1 MSKNNKANQ
10 KQKTSNTP
18 TPTKLAT
25 TNTTNNNEKKPNNW
39 GIWVVLA
46 ITFVIFYTCVNNQF
60 VNWDDEDNFIK
71 NPFLKSFDFESIKNI
86 FTQTILGN
94 YNPLPIFTFAIERA
108 ISGTLNPKLM
118 HFDNILLHLF
128 CTFFAYKILL
138 ELKLSNKAALIGAMI
153 FGIHPMRVESV
164 AWVTERKDVL
174 FGAFF
179 LPAVWLYIK
188 DTLAEKRTRSLLI
201 FILFI
206 FALFSKIQAV
216 SLPLTFL
223 AIDYYFGRPWKLNL
237 ITEKIHYFL
246 ASLIIGLVG
255 VYFLGQNN
263 SLSEA
268 QTNFNIID
276 RLFIGNYSYFNY
288 IVKFIFPY
296 QMSPLYPYPGSLS
309 VEFYLSAL
317 LLIPYCYFC
326 YKWYKNGNKALIFG
340 LLFFTVNI
348 MFLLQ
353 VLGAGQGF
361 LADRFTYIP
370 YLGLIFLVGYFYDW
384 VAKYQNS
391 KLSILNIVM
400 GIYLV
405 VFAFMTNV
413 QCKIWENGETLWTHV
428 LKYYQNATTPW
439 QNLGQYYRENK
450 LYDKALPNI
459 NKAISLKPSAS
470 LYNSRGKI
478 YFDSN
483 KRDLAIQD
491 YNAGIQLG
499 DKNPKTLGEI
509 HVNRGA
515 ALASTG
521 QLDQAIIDFN
531 EGLTLDPTQL
541 NGYSNRGLYHFQT
554 RQYEKAIADQT
565 SYLKINPLN
574 YEMYYERAISKAAMG
589 RYPEAIQDFDIAI
602 EHVKNKPFFYYERG
616 RSHQALGNSTAAQ
629 RDFDT
634 AKSMGFTP
642 PAN

>member
-1 MSKNNKANQ
+1 MSKYNKNTQ
-10 KQKTSNTP
+10 KQKPVAQP
-18 TPTKLAT
+18 TPVKA
-25 TNTTNNNEKKPNNW
+25 NTAKTVQNGEKSGNNW

-108 ISGTLNPKLM
+108 LAGSLNPKLM
-118 HFDNILLHLF
+118 HFDNILLHLI
-128 CTFFAYKILL
+128 CTFFAYKILI
-138 ELKLSNKAALIGAMI
+138 ELKLSKTASLIGALL

-188 DTLAEKRTRSLLI
+188 DTLAEKRTRSVLI

-206 FALFSKIQAV
+206 LALFSKIQAV

-223 AIDYYFGRPWKLNL
+223 AIDYYFGRPLKFNL
-237 ITEKIHYFL
+237 ITEKLHYFL
-246 ASLIIGLVG
+246 ASLLIGSIG
-255 VYFLGQNN
+255 IYFLGQNN
-263 SLSEA
+263 SLSET
-268 QTNFNIID
+268 QTNFNILD

-288 IVKFIFPY
+288 ILKFIFPY

-309 VEFYLSAL
+309 IEFYLSAI
-317 LLIPYCYFC
+317 LLIPFGYLC
-326 YKWYKNGNKALIFG
+326 YKWYKNDNKALLFG
-340 LLFFTVNI
+340 VLFFTFNV

-353 VLGAGQGF
+353 ILGAGQGF

-370 YLGLIFLVGYFYDW
+370 YLGLFFLIGYLYDW
-384 VAKYQNS
+384 VAKNHAS
-391 KLSILNIVM
+391 KLSILNIGL

-405 VFAFMTNV
+405 VFAFMSNV
-413 QCKIWENGETLWTHV
+413 QCKVWENGETLWTHV

-450 LYDKALPNI
+450 MYDKALPNI
-459 NKAISLKPSAS
+459 NKALSLKPSTS

-491 YNAGIQLG
+491 YDAGINLG
-499 DKNPKTLGEI
+499 DKNPKTLGEVY
-509 HVNRGA
+509 VNRGA
-515 ALASTG
+515 ALASIG
-521 QLDQAIIDFN
+521 QLDKAILDFN
-531 EGLTLDPTQL
+531 KGLELDPTQL

-554 RQYEKAIADQT
+554 RQYEKAISDQT
-565 SYLKINPLN
+565 NYLKMNPLN
-574 YEMYYERAISKAAMG
+574 YEMYYERAISKAALG
-589 RYPEAIQDFDIAI
+589 KYQEAIQDFDIALAN
-602 EHVKNKPFFYYERG
+602 VKNKPFFYYERG
-616 RSHQALGNSTAAQ
+616 RSHQALGNSAAAQ

-634 AKSMGFTP
+634 AKSLGFTP